1 MSRRFIRISL
11 SVCTLALAAP
21 PLAPAQTGGHPAPE
35 SLDEARA
42 LLAGVKKNERGP
54 YARLRWFCADGTVHP
69 PRPYPCGD
77 RGGGVQHGQLSAEA
91 RRLHELGFHVG
102 TLYVALEWD
111 AFFDAAN
118 DHDRLREIVVQEY
131 LRRTEDGWD
140 LRRARYYRGARQ
152 AEDEEAA
159 GQRLLERLLSD
170 PTWVG
175 RHYLLA
181 VELVRTM
188 PHGRGRDRLARI
200 RDLSKELGE
209 ARASFTDIRTKI
221 HSYPDST
228 DVHAVAAFI
237 AQHVSEGVAVRGQFQ
252 TLLEELEAYY
262 GAPPGGRLASL
273 VGSPPF
279 DRGQERERLVTLIDD
294 LPTLPPHRAVA
305 RLATETVRLRQ
316 AVERSNDGAAN
327 LRRLDALLAMDALA
341 YRRSTGLVGPPGE
354 HTRRANIE
362 LGRSLLSV
370 AHARGLLSARELG
383 AQLEVIDALLSAPI
397 VDAYRYRTAISY
409 LDRSSE
415 WAQEW
420 VSATFDSVLDGYR
433 PVEPAVHG
441 FSDDL
446 LRSTTALLLATL
458 TGDLSLDANEAMGVA
473 HSVFGRSPAGS
484 IVGLNPGIAR
494 GILEILPTAGSDH
507 AGLRPDRIYVV
518 PRTLAE
524 LSPVAGILTLEEGNA
539 LSHLQLLARG
549 LGIPNAVIQPTLL
562 GEIRPH
568 TGRDV
573 LYAVSPQGTVVLEE
587 IADLGVEHRAFVAES
602 GDDDPEPVRLDP
614 AALDLDTREI
624 LSLEALDLDPRRAAV
639 GPKALGV
646 AWLRRDFPDHVAP
659 AFVIPFG
666 VFRAHLDRPAGTE
679 GPTLYEE
686 MIEFYER
693 VDALERSGEP
703 TEEFVDERLAYFRA
717 RIEGMDLDPR
727 LVDSLRERLASWGP
741 DGSFGVF
748 VRSDTNVEDLPGFS
762 GAGLNRTIPHVIRFE
777 EILDAV
783 REVWASP
790 FTERAWD
797 WRRPVIENPEHTFVS
812 VLIQKSVPVE
822 KSGVVV
828 TTDIAAGRSGYL
840 TVSTSEGVGG
850 GVGGER
856 SETLLVPRG
865 GGAARLLQQAKAR
878 RKNVLVMEGRGGI
891 ARVPTSGS
899 DRVLLPHEIARLVD
913 LVGEVENRYAPE
925 SDPEGRPLPWDV
937 EFGFLDGH
945 LWLFQIR
952 PLVSSSPT
960 HRLASLAALDR
971 SAHESANRTVDL
983 DAPPSRGGDRA
994 SD

>member
-1 MSRRFIRISL
+1 MTRRITRLSL
-11 SVCTLALAAP
+11 LVFVLALPASSAR
-21 PLAPAQTGGHPAPE
+21 AQTGADAAPE

-42 LLAGVKKNERGP
+42 LLADIKENERGP

-77 RGGGVQHGQLSAEA
+77 RGGGVQHGQLSADA

-102 TLYVALEWD
+102 TLYVALDWD

-152 AEDEEAA
+152 AEDEEGA
-159 GQRLLERLLSD
+159 GRRLLERLLSD
-170 PTWVG
+170 PAWVA
-175 RHYLLA
+175 RHYLLT
-181 VELVRTM
+181 VELVRSM
-188 PHGRGRDRLARI
+188 PHGRTSDRLARI
-200 RDLSKELGE
+200 RDLSKDLGE
-209 ARASFTDIRTKI
+209 ARASFTAIRTKI

-228 DVHAVAAFI
+228 DVRAVARFMG
-237 AQHVSEGVAVRGQFQ
+237 QHVPPGADVRGRFE
-252 TLLEELEAYY
+252 TLLEELAAYY
-262 GAPPGGRLASL
+262 DAPPGRRLAAL

-279 DRGQERERLVTLIDD
+279 DRGQERERLDALIDD
-294 LPTLPPHRAVA
+294 LPALSPHRAVA
-305 RLATETVRLRQ
+305 RLATEAVRLRQ
-316 AVERSNDGAAN
+316 AIERSNDGAAN

-341 YRRSTGLVGPPGE
+341 FRRASGLVSPPGE
-354 HTRRANIE
+354 HTRRTNVE

-383 AQLEVIDALLSAPI
+383 AQLEVVDDLLSAPT
-397 VDAYRYRTAISY
+397 VDTYRYRTAISY

-415 WAQEW
+415 WAQDW
-420 VSATFDSVLDGYR
+420 VSATFDSVLDRYR
-433 PVEPAVHG
+433 PVEPAIHG

-446 LRSTTALLLATL
+446 LRSTTALPLATL
-458 TGDLSLDANEAMGVA
+458 TGQLSRDANHAMGVA

-484 IVGLNPGIAR
+484 IVGLNPGMAR
-494 GILEILPTAGSDH
+494 GILEILPSGASDH
-507 AGLRPDRIYVV
+507 AEFHPDRIYVV

-524 LSPVAGILTLEEGNA
+524 LSPVAGIITLEEGNA

-549 LGIPNAVIQPTLL
+549 LGIPNAVIDRSLL
-562 GEIRPH
+562 AEIHRH

-573 LYAVSPQGTVVLEE
+573 LYAVSPQGTVILEE
-587 IADLGVEHRAFVAES
+587 IADLSPEHRAFVAER
-602 GDDDPEPVRLDP
+602 GDDDPGSVRVDP
-614 AALDLDTREI
+614 AALDLEAREI
-624 LSLEALDLDPRRAAV
+624 LPLEALDLDTRRAAV

-646 AWLRRDFPDHVAP
+646 ARLRRDFPEHVAP
-659 AFVIPFG
+659 GFVIPFG
-666 VFRAHLDRPAGTE
+666 VFRAHLDRPTGAT

-686 MIEFYER
+686 MIEFYDR
-693 VDALERSGEP
+693 IDALERSGEP
-703 TEEFVDERLAYFRA
+703 VEPFVDERLAYFRT
-717 RIEGMDLDPR
+717 RIEGMDLDRR
-727 LVDSLRERLASWGP
+727 LVASLRERLAAWGP
-741 DGSFGVF
+741 DRSFGVF

-762 GAGLNRTIPHVIRFE
+762 GAGLNRTIPHVIRFDD
-777 EILDAV
+777 ILDAV

-797 WRRPVIENPEHTFVS
+797 WRRPVIENPEQTFVS
-812 VLIQKSVPVE
+812 VLVQKSVPVE

-828 TTDIAAGRSGYL
+828 TTDLATGRSGYL

-856 SETLLVPRG
+856 SETLLVPRE
-865 GGAARLLQQAKAR
+865 GGAPRLLQQAKAR
-878 RKNVLVMEGRGGI
+878 RKNVLVTEGRGGV

-899 DRVLLPHEIARLVD
+899 NRVLLSDEITRLVG
-913 LVGEVENRYAPE
+913 LVGEIEERYEPE
-925 SDPEGRPLPWDV
+925 SDPTGRPLPWDI

-945 LWLFQIR
+945 PWLFQIR
-952 PLVSSSPT
+952 PLVSSSLT

-971 SAHESANRTVDL
+971 SAHENADRTVDL
-983 DAPPSRGGDRA
+983 DVPPSRG
-994 SD
+994 SDHAAE

>member
-1 MSRRFIRISL
+1 MSRRIVRLYLPVF
-11 SVCTLALAAP
+11 VLALAVPSAR
-21 PLAPAQTGGHPAPE
+21 AQTETHPTPE

-42 LLAGVKKNERGP
+42 LLAGVKENERGP

-69 PRPYPCGD
+69 PQPYPCGD
-77 RGGGVQHGQLSAEA
+77 RGGGVQHGQLSADA
-91 RRLHELGFHVG
+91 RRLHELAFHVG
-102 TLYVALEWD
+102 TLYVALDWD
-111 AFFDAAN
+111 AFFDAGN

-159 GQRLLERLLSD
+159 GRRLLERLLSD
-170 PTWVG
+170 PAWVG
-175 RHYLLA
+175 RHYLLS
-181 VELVRTM
+181 VELVRSM
-188 PHGRGRDRLARI
+188 PRGRGSDRLARI

-209 ARASFTDIRTKI
+209 ARNSFRGIRTKI

-228 DVHAVAAFI
+228 DVRAVAAFM
-237 AQHVSEGVAVRGQFQ
+237 AQHVPPGADNRGQFE
-252 TLLEELEAYY
+252 TLLDELEAYY
-262 GAPPGGRLASL
+262 DAPAGGRLAAL
-273 VGSPPF
+273 LGSPPF
-279 DRGQERERLVTLIDD
+279 DGGRERERLVALIDD
-294 LPTLPPHRAVA
+294 LPALPPHRAVA

-327 LRRLDALLAMDALA
+327 LRRLEALLAMDALA
-341 YRRSTGLVGPPGE
+341 FRRATGLVNPHGE
-354 HTRRANIE
+354 HTRRADVE

-383 AQLEVIDALLSAPI
+383 AQLEIVDALLSAPT

-409 LDRSSE
+409 LDRSSG
-415 WAQEW
+415 WAHEL
-420 VSATFDSVLDGYR
+420 VSATFDSVLDRYR

-446 LRSTTALLLATL
+446 LRSTTALPLAAL
-458 TGDLSLDANEAMGVA
+458 TGDLSLDANHAMGVA
-473 HSVFGRSPAGS
+473 HSVFGHSPAGS

-494 GILEILPTAGSDH
+494 GILEILPTTASDH
-507 AGLRPDRIYVV
+507 AEVHPDRIYVV
-518 PRTLAE
+518 PRTLAG

-549 LGIPNAVIQPTLL
+549 LGIPNAVIASTLL
-562 GEIRPH
+562 EGIRRH

-573 LYAVSPQGTVVLEE
+573 LYAVSPQGTVILEE
-587 IADLGVEHRAFVAES
+587 VADLSADHRVFAAES
-602 GDDDPEPVRLDP
+602 DDDDPEPVRLDA
-614 AALDLDTREI
+614 AALDLDAREV
-624 LSLEALDLDPRRAAV
+624 LTLEALDLHPRRAAV

-646 AWLRRDFPDHVAP
+646 ARLRRDFPEHVAP
-659 AFVIPFG
+659 GFVIPFG
-666 VFRAHLDRPAGTE
+666 VFRAHLDRSAEPG

-686 MIEFYER
+686 MIEFYRR

-703 TEEFVDERLAYFRA
+703 TGAFVDERLAYFRA
-717 RIEGMDLDPR
+717 QIEGMDLDPR
-727 LVDSLRERLASWGP
+727 LVASLRERLAAWGP
-741 DGSFGVF
+741 AGSFGVF

-762 GAGLNRTIPHVIRFE
+762 GAGLNRTIPHVIRFDD
-777 EILDAV
+777 ILAAV

-797 WRRPVIENPEHTFVS
+797 WRRPVIENPEQTFVS

-828 TTDIAAGRSGYL
+828 TTDLATGRSGYL

-856 SETLLVPRG
+856 SETLLVPRE
-865 GGAARLLQQAKAR
+865 GGAPRLLQQAKAR
-878 RKNVLVMEGRGGI
+878 LKNVLAMEGRGGI

-899 DRVLLPHEIARLVD
+899 DRVLLPDELARLVA
-913 LVGEVENRYAPE
+913 LAGEIEGRYEPE
-925 SDPEGRPLPWDV
+925 IGLAGRPLPWDV

-945 LWLFQIR
+945 PWLFQIR

-960 HRLASLAALDR
+960 HRLAYLAALDR
-971 SAHESANRTVDL
+971 SVHENADRTVDL
-983 DAPPSRGGDRA
+983 DAPPSPGSTRA
-994 SD
+994 SH

>member
-1 MSRRFIRISL
+1 MSRPIVRLSL
-11 SVCTLALAAP
+11 PVFVLALAVS
-21 PLAPAQTGGHPAPE
+21 PARAQMGAHPAPE
-35 SLDEARA
+35 SLDEART
-42 LLAGVKKNERGP
+42 LLAGVKENERGP

-69 PRPYPCGD
+69 PQPYPCGD
-77 RGGGVQHGQLSAEA
+77 RGGGVQHGQLSTDAQ
-91 RRLHELGFHVG
+91 RLHELGFHVG
-102 TLYVALEWD
+102 TLYVALRWD

-152 AEDEEAA
+152 VEDEEAA
-159 GQRLLERLLSD
+159 GRRLLERLLSD
-170 PTWVG
+170 PAWVG
-175 RHYLLA
+175 RHYLLT
-181 VELVRTM
+181 VELVRSM
-188 PHGRGRDRLARI
+188 PHGRGSDRLARI

-209 ARASFTDIRTKI
+209 ARDSFMAIRTKI

-228 DVHAVAAFI
+228 DVRAVAAFM
-237 AQHVSEGVAVRGQFQ
+237 AEHVPEGVAVRGRFE
-252 TLLEELEAYY
+252 TLLEELETYY
-262 GAPPGGRLASL
+262 GAPPGRRLAAL
-273 VGSPPF
+273 VGSSPF

-294 LPTLPPHRAVA
+294 LPTLPPGRAVA

-341 YRRSTGLVGPPGE
+341 FRRASGLVSPSGE
-354 HTRRANIE
+354 HIRRADVE
-362 LGRSLLSV
+362 LARSLLIV

-383 AQLEVIDALLSAPI
+383 AQLEVVDELLSAPT

-409 LDRSSE
+409 LDRSPG
-415 WAQEW
+415 WAQER
-420 VSATFDSVLDGYR
+420 VSATFDSVLDRYR
-433 PVEPAVHG
+433 PVEPAIHG

-446 LRSTTALLLATL
+446 LRSTTTLPLATL
-458 TGDLSLDANEAMGVA
+458 TGDLSRDANHAMGVA
-473 HSVFGRSPAGS
+473 HSVFGDSPTGS
-484 IVGLNPGIAR
+484 IVGLNPGITR
-494 GILEILPTAGSDH
+494 GILEILPTGASDH
-507 AGLRPDRIYVV
+507 AELRPDRIYVV

-549 LGIPNAVIQPTLL
+549 LGIPNAVIESSLL
-562 GEIRPH
+562 AEIRRH

-573 LYAVSPQGTVVLEE
+573 LYAVSPQGTVILEE
-587 IADLGVEHRAFVAES
+587 IADLSAEHRAFVAES
-602 GDDDPEPVRLDP
+602 DDDPEPVRLDP
-614 AALDLDTREI
+614 AALDLDAREI
-624 LSLEALDLDPRRAAV
+624 LTLEALDLHPRRASV

-646 AWLRRDFPDHVAP
+646 ARLRRDFPGHVAP
-659 AFVIPFG
+659 GFVIPFG
-666 VFRAHLDRPAGTE
+666 VFRAHLDRPAEPG

-686 MIEFYER
+686 MIEFYDR

-703 TEEFVDERLAYFRA
+703 TEAFVDERLAYFRA
-717 RIEGMDLDPR
+717 RIEGLDLDPR
-727 LVDSLRERLASWGP
+727 LVASLRERLAAWGP

-762 GAGLNRTIPHVIRFE
+762 GAGLNRTIPHVIRFDD
-777 EILDAV
+777 ILHAV

-797 WRRPVIENPEHTFVS
+797 WRRPVIENPEQTFVS
-812 VLIQKSVPVE
+812 VLVQKSVPVE
-822 KSGVVV
+822 KSGVLV
-828 TTDIAAGRSGYL
+828 TTDLATGRSGYL

-856 SETLLVPRG
+856 SETLLVPREG
-865 GGAARLLQQAKAR
+865 GDTRLLQQAKAR
-878 RKNVLVMEGRGGI
+878 RKNVLVMEGRGGV

-899 DRVLLPHEIARLVD
+899 DRVLLPDEIARLVE
-913 LVGEVENRYAPE
+913 LAGEIEGRYEPE
-925 SDPEGRPLPWDV
+925 TDPAGRPLPWDV

-945 LWLFQIR
+945 PWLFQIR

-960 HRLASLAALDR
+960 RRLASLAALDR
-971 SAHESANRTVDL
+971 SAHENADRTVDL
-983 DAPPSRGGDRA
+983 DESPSRGETRE
-994 SD
+994 SR